1 MSCTKIKP
9 LFFLTAEVKQL
20 QKLCLRMNATYG
32 KTQLNSMLKL
42 SQNLSEILLFVN
54 KYIQAI
60 CTGNLAKIMFDCGFA
75 ASQEL
80 FVSQDFLR

>member
-1 MSCTKIKP
+1 
-9 LFFLTAEVKQL
+9 
-20 QKLCLRMNATYG
+20 
-32 KTQLNSMLKL
+32 MLKL

-60 CTGNLAKIMFDCGFA
+60 CTGNLAKIMFDSGFA